1 MGKKTDNTKKEL
13 VKYDIEDGVPVR
25 RILEKRHVSYSTYK
39 KALNEYNY
47 ENRPYPKEIKEYK
60 QRRKNIISAKVAGE
74 ISDTGVKDRMDDLQ
88 EKHGLSMADLDDD
101 NFMKVMKRKEKGW
114 RLQSYTKTFFSNF
127 ADSNVPDERI
137 ETEAEM
143 LQYVNYQF
151 EKFPIY

>member
-88 EKHGLSMADLDDD
+88 ENMG
-101 NFMKVMKRKEKGW
+101 
-114 RLQSYTKTFFSNF
+114 
-127 ADSNVPDERI
+127 
-137 ETEAEM
+137 
-143 LQYVNYQF
+143 
-151 EKFPIY
+151 